1 MQPLQPSPPSPS
13 ATTLEG
19 HSGCAGLTKPQ
30 ARWQA
35 ALNARQGVKLIAG
48 GSLTDANIVAQCAAI
63 YAKAGVTCVDI
74 APVPDIIEQVVA
86 GWQTIGMADSEQ
98 PLLMVSLPLDPDPHF
113 RKIELNAADCIACG
127 VCTPLCPTE
136 ALTLATPPVEAA
148 TAPPNPPTPPLLI
161 DQPMCYGCGRCV
173 PVCPTDAL
181 IMLPS
186 QLKEASVIQALGHPA
201 VGAVEIHTRYA
212 DVALLPEFMALY
224 EPLLVG
230 KTIALCFQ
238 PSIVDATQWLAFV
251 EWWED
256 WAAINSPLPIVL
268 QIDGKP
274 MGGTDSQQSA
284 VPAIKEAMAAKAL
297 IDNNLSDFSGWM
309 TLSGG
314 MNQYT
319 GALLKNYQAKE
330 VIAGMGVGTMARQL
344 VWPWLDGESPVED
357 FQIQPAAI
365 AAAKVMID
373 SFSV

>member
-1 MQPLQPSPPSPS
+1 MVMQTSQPLARTLPAPP
-13 ATTLEG
+13 LEV
-19 HSGCAGLTKPQ
+19 SGYCQITSPQ

-35 ALNARQGVKLIAG
+35 ALNACQGVKLIAG

-63 YAKAGVTCVDI
+63 YASAGVPCVDI
-74 APVPDIIEQVVA
+74 APVPYIIEQVVA
-86 GWQTIGMADSEQ
+86 GWQAMGFADDEQ

-136 ALTLATPPVEAA
+136 ALTLATPPEEP
-148 TAPPNPPTPPLLI
+148 TTTPPTPPLLI

-181 IMLPS
+181 TMLPS
-186 QLKEASVIQALGHPA
+186 QLKQASVVKALAHPA

-212 DVALLPEFMALY
+212 DIALLPEFMAMY

-230 KTIALCFQ
+230 KAIALCFQ
-238 PSIVDATQWLAFV
+238 PSIVEATQWLAFV

-256 WAAINSPLPIVL
+256 WAENNIPLPIVL

-274 MGGTDSQQSA
+274 MGGTNSQQSA

-297 IDNNLSDFSGWM
+297 IDGNLPDFSGWI

-330 VIAGMGVGTMARQL
+330 AIAGMGVGTMARQL
-344 VWPWLDGESPVED
+344 VWPWLDGESPTED

-365 AAAKVMID
+365 AAAKGMIN
-373 SFSV
+373 SFNV

>member
-1 MQPLQPSPPSPS
+1 MEVSGYCQITSPQS
-13 ATTLEG
+13 
-19 HSGCAGLTKPQ
+19 
-30 ARWQA
+30 RWQA

-48 GSLTDANIVAQCAAI
+48 GSLTDANIVAQCTGI
-63 YAKAGVTCVDI
+63 YASAGVPCVDI
-74 APVPDIIEQVVA
+74 APVPEIIEQVVA
-86 GWQTIGMADSEQ
+86 GWQAIGLADHEQ

-127 VCTPLCPTE
+127 ACTPICPTE
-136 ALTLATPPVEAA
+136 ALVLSTKPDAYTL
-148 TAPPNPPTPPLLI
+148 PLLI
-161 DQPMCYGCGRCV
+161 EQPLCYGCGRCV

-181 IMLPS
+181 TMLPS
-186 QLKEASVIQALGHPA
+186 QLKEASVAQALGHPA

-212 DVALLPEFMALY
+212 DIALLPEFMALY

-344 VWPWLDGESPVED
+344 VWPWLNASMHINDYMVD
-357 FQIQPAAI
+357 LKAVD
-365 AAAKVMID
+365 AAKKLVQ
-373 SFSV
+373 SFGNA